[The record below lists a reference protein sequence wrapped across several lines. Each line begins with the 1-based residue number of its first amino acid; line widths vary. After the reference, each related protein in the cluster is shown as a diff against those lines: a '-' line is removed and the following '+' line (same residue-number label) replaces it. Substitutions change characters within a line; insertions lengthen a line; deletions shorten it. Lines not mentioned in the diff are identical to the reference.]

1 MQDAIAY
8 VRRSTKGENSQVH
21 SLETQKN
28 EITKYAKKNGIKII
42 SCFCESISGTIE
54 NRPEFMRAVKEAKKK
69 NLPIIS
75 KSLSRIGRNASQ
87 VLKIIDS
94 VKLIITDYGRAVDSD
109 FLLIM
114 AIVNQM
120 EVKATS
126 RRTKQALRYLRDVK
140 GVKLGNRT
148 NLKEAQALG
157 RKANANKANE
167 FCMKLAG
174 IVMNDINHSAM
185 ARQLNKLEIKTITG
199 KEWSSKQVNVL
210 RKRIQ
215 KLDS

>member
-109 FLLIM
+109 FLSIM

-126 RRTKQALRYLRDVK
+126 RRTKQALHYLRDVK

-148 NLKEAQALG
+148 NMKEAQALG

-174 IVMNDINHSAM
+174 IVMNDMNHSAM
-185 ARQLNKLEIKTITG
+185 ARQLNQLEIKTITG

>member
-1 MQDAIAY
+1 MQNAIAY

-28 EITKYAKKNGIKII
+28 EIMNYAKKNGIVIV
-42 SCFCESISGTIE
+42 SCYCESISGTIE
-54 NRPEFMRAVKEAKKK
+54 NRPEFMKAVKEAKKK

-87 VLKIIDS
+87 VLKIIEDTQ
-94 VKLIITDYGRAVDSD
+94 LIITDYGRSVDSD
-109 FLLIM
+109 FLSIM
-114 AIVNQM
+114 AIVSSM

-126 RRTKQALRYLRDVK
+126 RRTKQSLRYLRDVK

-148 NLKEAQALG
+148 NIKEAGDNG
-157 RKANANKANE
+157 RKQQAIEANK
-167 FCMKLAG
+167 FCMKLAP

-185 ARQLNKLEIKTITG
+185 ARQLNALEIKTRRG
-199 KEWSSKQVNVL
+199 KEWRSYQVAQL
-210 RKRIQ
+210 RKRIRNINN
-215 KLDS
+215 

>member
-1 MQDAIAY
+1 MQKAIAY
-8 VRRSTKGENSQVH
+8 VRRSTQGESSQVH
-21 SLETQKN
+21 SLDTQKN
-28 EITKYAKKNGIKII
+28 EITKYAEKNGIEIVA
-42 SCFCESISGTIE
+42 CFCESISGTKE
-54 NRPEFMRAVKEAKKK
+54 NRPEFMKAIKEAKKK
-69 NLPIIS
+69 NLPIIA

-109 FLLIM
+109 FLSIM

-157 RKANANKANE
+157 RKANADKANE
-167 FCMKLAG
+167 FCMKLAP
-174 IVMNDINHSAM
+174 IVMNEMNHSVM
-185 ARQLNKLEIKTITG
+185 ARQLNELEIKTITG
-199 KEWSSKQVNVL
+199 KEWSSKQVNML

>member
-1 MQDAIAY
+1 MQNAIAY
-8 VRRSTKGENSQVH
+8 VRRSTKGETSQVH

-28 EITKYAKKNGIKII
+28 EIMNYAEKNGIVIV

-54 NRPEFMRAVKEAKKK
+54 NRPEFMKAMKEAKKK

-87 VLKIIDS
+87 VLKIIEDTQ
-94 VKLIITDYGRAVDSD
+94 LIITDYGRAVDSD
-109 FLLIM
+109 FLSIM

-148 NLKEAQALG
+148 NMKEAQALG
-157 RKANANKANE
+157 RKANAEKADK
-167 FCMKLAG
+167 FCVKLAP
-174 IVMNDINHSAM
+174 IVMNDMNHSAM
-185 ARQLNKLEIKTITG
+185 ARQLNALEIKTITG
-199 KEWSSKQVNVL
+199 KEWSSKQVNQL
-210 RKRIQ
+210 RKRIE
-215 KLDS
+215 KIDK

>member
-1 MQDAIAY
+1 
-8 VRRSTKGENSQVH
+8 
-21 SLETQKN
+21 
-28 EITKYAKKNGIKII
+28 
-42 SCFCESISGTIE
+42 
-54 NRPEFMRAVKEAKKK
+54 
-69 NLPIIS
+69 
-75 KSLSRIGRNASQ
+75 
-87 VLKIIDS
+87 
-94 VKLIITDYGRAVDSD
+94 LIITDYGRAVDSD
-109 FLLIM
+109 FLSIM

-157 RKANANKANE
+157 RKANADKANE
-167 FCMKLAG
+167 FCMKLAP
-174 IVMNDINHSAM
+174 IVMNEMNHSVM
-185 ARQLNKLEIKTITG
+185 ARQLNELEIKTITG
-199 KEWSSKQVNVL
+199 KEWSSKQVNML

>member
-94 VKLIITDYGRAVDSD
+94 VQLIITDYGRAVDSD
-109 FLLIM
+109 FLSIM

-126 RRTKQALRYLRDVK
+126 RRTKQALHYLRDVK

-148 NLKEAQALG
+148 NMKEAQALG

-174 IVMNDINHSAM
+174 IVMNDMNHSVM
-185 ARQLNKLEIKTITG
+185 ARQLNELEIKTRRG
-199 KEWSSKQVNVL
+199 KEWNSYQVNVL